1 MSIKTNRYQVNHHA
15 NYLTAF
21 FIFCLLCLPSPLL
34 ASSDKLLPADE
45 AYKIS
50 GDSLAPDLIQIT
62 WDIADKYYM
71 YKDKIKIS
79 TDTPGIALGE
89 PIFPKG
95 KFKHDEF
102 FGEMEVYRNQVNVS
116 VPVSFSNVNPPNT
129 ISIIAK
135 SQGCADR
142 GVCYPPHTQ
151 KLSFPLMSF
160 DQVSAPPPQESGGFL
175 SALSQKLGLGKNN
188 DSQNEFLPEDQ
199 VFIPSFLV
207 NNGYIEAQWEI
218 TEGYYLYRDKF
229 GFKVVSGEGI
239 SLSEPISSPG
249 KKKFDEAFGDIEAYY
264 DQVII
269 KVPYTNTN
277 SEKSPIELEVK
288 YQGCAEAGFCYPPIT
303 KVFPLTVPVFDTA
316 APAIITA
323 APPSTSNTS
332 PEEFVTEQDRFA
344 QSLANDNLFWVVLAF
359 FGVGLL
365 LAFTPCVFPMIPIL
379 SSIIVGQGPS
389 TTTRQAFSLSL
400 AYVLAMALTYTVI
413 GIIAGLS
420 GANLQAAF
428 QNPWVLTTFSL
439 VFVAL
444 ALSMFGFYD
453 LQLPNSLQSKLTQ
466 ISNNQKGGT
475 LIGAGIM
482 GFLSALIVGPCV
494 AAPLAGALIYISQT
508 GDAMLGGVALFAL
521 SMGMGVPLLLIGTS
535 AGKFLPKAGGWMN
548 ATKAVFGV
556 LLLAVA
562 IWMLERILPGPVT
575 MFMWAVLAIISAV
588 YLGALRRLEPEASG
602 WQKLWQGTGLVL
614 LAYGVMI
621 LLGAA
626 SGGNDPLQPLGKLS
640 ISQGGNPAFAATSS
654 KLDFK
659 YVKGLDELNSAIQQA
674 NSEGKPVML
683 DFYADWCVSCKEM
696 EKYTFSD
703 PSVHAALDKFVLLK
717 TDVTENDDLDQSLMK
732 NFGIF
737 GPPAIM
743 FFDQQGTERDKHR
756 VVGFMKA
763 DEFVNHINRAL
774 PSI

>member
-1 MSIKTNRYQVNHHA
+1 MSLVNHK
-15 NYLTAF
+15 NNKLPN
-21 FIFCLLCLPSPLL
+21 IFNKLITLLLLCVCLLPAFSH
-34 ASSDKLLPADE
+34 ADSDKLLPADE

-50 GDSLAPDLIQIT
+50 GDNLAPDLIQIT
-62 WDIADKYYM
+62 WDVADKYYL
-71 YKDKIKIS
+71 YKDKIKLK
-79 TDTPGIALGE
+79 TDTPGVHLGE

-102 FGEMEVYRNQVNVS
+102 FGEMEIYRGQVNIS
-116 VPVSFSNVNPPNT
+116 VPLTFDPGTTPS
-129 ISIIAK
+129 SINIQAK

-142 GVCYPPHTQ
+142 GVCYPPHKQQLTI
-151 KLSFPLMSF
+151 PLMSF
-160 DQVSAPPPQESGGFL
+160 DAVSASPPQQESSGGFF
-175 SALSQKLGLGKNN
+175 STLSQKLGIGN
-188 DSQNEFLPEDQ
+188 DKPSNEFLPEDQ
-199 VFIPSFLV
+199 VFIPSFQV
-207 NNGYIEAQWEI
+207 QNGYIDANWEI
-218 TEGYYLYRDKF
+218 AEGYYLYREKF
-229 GFKVVSGEGI
+229 GFNVISGNGI
-239 SLSEPISSPG
+239 TLNEHISPPG
-249 KKKFDEAFGDIEAYY
+249 KKKHDEAFGDIEAYY
-264 DQVII
+264 KNVAI
-269 KVPYTNTN
+269 KVPYVNTNTTAQD
-277 SEKSPIELEVK
+277 IQLEVK
-288 YQGCAEAGFCYPPIT
+288 YQGCADAGFCYPPIT
-303 KVFPLTVPVFDTA
+303 KTFPLSVAVFDTP
-316 APAIITA
+316 APAVIATTTA
-323 APPSTSNTS
+323 QINTE
-332 PEEFVTEQDRFA
+332 EEFISEQDQFA
-344 QSLANDNLFWVVLAF
+344 QSLANDNIFWVVLAF

-379 SSIIVGQGPS
+379 SSIVVGQGPS
-389 TTTRQAFSLSL
+389 TTTRQAFFLSL
-400 AYVLAMALTYTVI
+400 AYVLAMALTYTII
-413 GIIAGLS
+413 GIIAGMT

-428 QNPWVLTTFSL
+428 QNPWVLSTFSL
-439 VFVAL
+439 IFVAL

-453 LQLPNSLQSKLTQ
+453 IQIPASLQSKLTQ

-475 LIGAGIM
+475 LVGAAIM

-508 GDAMLGGVALFAL
+508 GDAVFGGAALFAL

-556 LLLAVA
+556 MLLAVA

-575 MFMWAVLAIISAV
+575 LFMWAVLAIVSAV

-602 WQKLWQGTGLVL
+602 WQKLWQGTGFVL

-626 SGGNDPLQPLGKLS
+626 SGASDPLRPLEKLAS
-640 ISQGGNPAFAATSS
+640 SSQQGTAFAATNQ

-659 YVKGLDELNSAIQQA
+659 YIKGLDELNREIQSANA
-674 NSEGKPVML
+674 AGKPVML

-703 PSVHAALDKFVLLK
+703 GNVQATLSNFVLLK
-717 TDVTENDDLDQSLMK
+717 ADVTENDDIDAALMK
-732 NFGIF
+732 EFGIF

-743 FFDQQGTERDKHR
+743 FFDLQGQERSKHR

-763 DEFVNHINRAL
+763 EPFNAHINKAV
-774 PSI
+774 PTI